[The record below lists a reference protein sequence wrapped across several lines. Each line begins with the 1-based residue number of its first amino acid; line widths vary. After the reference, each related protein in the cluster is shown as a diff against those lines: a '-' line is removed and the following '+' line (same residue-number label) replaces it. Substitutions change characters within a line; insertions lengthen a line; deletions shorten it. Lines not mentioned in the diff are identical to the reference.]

1 MPQCRDPLL
10 MQLKEKALL
19 ERETLLAEV
28 QAAESQHQ
36 ARHTPSTSASPSPNP
51 GPDPNPIA
59 NNIRPIPK
67 PTPNPNPS
75 QARHAAQQHVWAL
88 VARIE
93 MMARLKAASIE
104 VGGQGQA

>member
-1 MPQCRDPLL
+1 MQLWKLMGLEECVPQCRDPLP
-10 MQLKEKALL
+10 MQLKEKALF

-28 QAAESQHQ
+28 QAAESQH
-36 ARHTPSTSASPSPNP
+36 
-51 GPDPNPIA
+51 
-59 NNIRPIPK
+59 
-67 PTPNPNPS
+67 